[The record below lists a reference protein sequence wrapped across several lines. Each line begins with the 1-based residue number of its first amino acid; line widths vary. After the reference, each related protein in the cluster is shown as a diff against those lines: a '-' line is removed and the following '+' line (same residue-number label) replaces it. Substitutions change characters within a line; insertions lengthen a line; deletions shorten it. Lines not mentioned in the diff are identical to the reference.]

1 MYWRLTQME
10 MEKIN
15 SFIGEETLSIVDAME
30 KIDINAKGV
39 LFIVNNEKKLV
50 GSLSD
55 GDIRR
60 WILSSGDI
68 AASVVKAMNTS
79 PKYLNIGDKNNAVK
93 LMRENVITALPLVD
107 AQKEV
112 VDIFLM
118 SDMEKYSEQKGD
130 LSGVPVVIMAG
141 GKGTRLY
148 PYTKI
153 LPKPLVP
160 IGDTPIVERIIN
172 YYNEFGMKS
181 FYMTVNYK
189 KAMIRSYFDEI
200 DRDYEIKY
208 VEEIKPLGTGGS
220 IKLIKEKLDSPI
232 FVTNCDALILADYY
246 DVYQYHL
253 KSENDIT
260 MVSALK
266 NIQIPYGVLHTGENG
281 ILNLIEEKPKLSY
294 FINTGM
300 YIINPDMIE
309 LIPDDEM
316 FHMTNLVEKV
326 MQNGGK
332 VGTYP
337 VSEDSF
343 LDMGEL
349 DEMKRMEEKL
359 GIVANIDDL

>member
-1 MYWRLTQME
+1 MNAERL
-10 MEKIN
+10 N
-15 SFIGEETLSIVDAME
+15 DFIGSSDLSIVDAMG
-30 KIDINAKGV
+30 KIDMNAKGI
-39 LFIVNNEKKLV
+39 LFIVDKEHKVV

-60 WILSSGDI
+60 WLLKSGEI
-68 AASVVKAMNTS
+68 TANVAKAMNLS
-79 PKYLNIGDKNNAVK
+79 PYILNYRNRNSALKVMKEKCIKAIPLINDNGSIIDVYLSSDTE
-93 LMRENVITALPLVD
+93 ENVH
-107 AQKEV
+107 
-112 VDIFLM
+112 
-118 SDMEKYSEQKGD
+118 KGNLD
-130 LSGVPVVIMAG
+130 GVPVVIMAG

-160 IGDTPIVERIIN
+160 IGDTPIVERIID
-172 YYNEFGMKS
+172 YYTSFGINL

-189 KAMIRSYFDEI
+189 KAMIRSYFDDIE
-200 DRDYEIKY
+200 RQYEIRY
-208 VEEIKPLGTGGS
+208 VEEDKPLGTGGS
-220 IKLIKEKLDSPI
+220 IKLIPDKFDKPL

-246 DVYQYHL
+246 DIYQYHI
-253 KSENDIT
+253 KTGNDIT

-266 NIQIPYGVLHTGENG
+266 NFQVPYGVLHTGNNG
-281 ILNLIEEKPKLSY
+281 VLNTMEEKPKLSY

-300 YIINPDMIE
+300 YIINPQTID
-309 LIPDDEM
+309 LIPTDTF
-316 FHMTNLVEKV
+316 FHMTHLVEEV
-326 MQNGGK
+326 MKSGGK

-359 GIVANIDDL
+359 GIATNKGETT

>member
-1 MYWRLTQME
+1 MLTKDRLSM
-10 MEKIN
+10 
-15 SFIGEETLSIVDAME
+15 FIGSDTLSIVDAMGL
-30 KIDINAKGV
+30 IDTNSSGI
-39 LFIVNNEKKLV
+39 LFVTDSNGALI

-60 WILSSGDI
+60 WILNSGEVS
-68 AASVVKAMNTS
+68 ASVSCAMNKS
-79 PKYLNIGDKNNAVK
+79 PKYLKADEKNKALQVMSEK
-93 LMRENVITALPLVD
+93 AITALPVLD
-107 AQKEV
+107 DDKRV
-112 VDIFLM
+112 VDIVFK
-118 SDMEKYSEQKGD
+118 SDSMECEIPKRK

-172 YYNEFGMKS
+172 YFSDFGMKS

-189 KAMIRSYFDEI
+189 KAMIRSYFDEVEK
-200 DRDYEIKY
+200 DYTIKY
-208 VEEIKPLGTGGS
+208 VEENKPLGTGGS
-220 IKLIKEKLDSPI
+220 IKLIEDRFDRPI
-232 FVTNCDALILADYY
+232 FISNCDSLILADYY
-246 DVYQYHL
+246 DIYQHHL
-253 KSENDIT
+253 NAGNDIT
-260 MVSALK
+260 VVSALK
-266 NIQIPYGVLHTGENG
+266 NIQVPYGVMHTGENG
-281 ILNLIEEKPKLSY
+281 ALKSMEEKPKLSY

-300 YIINPDMIE
+300 YVINPETID
-309 LIPDDEM
+309 LIPDDTM
-316 FHMTNLVEKV
+316 FHMTHLVEAV
-326 MQNGGK
+326 MKKGGK

-359 GIVANIDDL
+359 HIVSD